1 MMNDVLYI
9 ANNRWIVET
18 LAPMWKEYEELFDT
32 DHPNLV
38 EPGKSTTVN
47 GYQVPHTLEETKG
60 IANFIIEKTN
70 SELIHK
76 NNIDKQNELI
86 IKEGD
91 KVIKG

>member
-1 MMNDVLYI
+1 MFD
-9 ANNRWIVET
+9 
-18 LAPMWKEYEELFDT
+18 LATILSGKEHNIIMQAMIESFSNSVGIDKSEL
-32 DHPNLV
+32 
-38 EPGKSTTVN
+38 ES
-47 GYQVPHTLEETKG
+47 
-60 IANFIIEKTN
+60 IIEKTN